1 MCASLQYR
9 TNNNNNNNVNIYI
22 ASNPRSKA
30 WSKSNML
37 PRILENTGHY
47 DYTNLRQIPWDH
59 CLYRTP
65 FWLRKGQHEYMHTLY
80 QSEFTND

>member
-9 TNNNNNNNVNIYI
+9 TNNNNNNNNNNVNIYI

-30 WSKSNML
+30 CSKSNML
-37 PRILENTGHY
+37 PRILENPGHY
-47 DYTNLRQIPWDH
+47 DYTNLRQIPWHH

-65 FWLRKGQHEYMHTLY
+65 FSTTVSQFE
-80 QSEFTND
+80 